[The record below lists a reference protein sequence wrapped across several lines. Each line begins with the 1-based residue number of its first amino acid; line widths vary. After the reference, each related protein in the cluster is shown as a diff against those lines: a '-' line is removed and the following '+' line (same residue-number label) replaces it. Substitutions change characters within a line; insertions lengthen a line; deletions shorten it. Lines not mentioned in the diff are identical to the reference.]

1 MRLILASL
9 FALMLSLPLQAEV
22 LSPYSGTKIIE
33 TKQPF
38 DAYLGKL
45 KQAIKTNKM
54 GLVAEACATCGA
66 KAIGVSIPGNRV
78 LMIFNPHFAVR
89 MLAASTAS
97 GVEAPLRLYLTETAD
112 GTARLSY
119 RLPSHVFAPYD
130 VAALNELAKE
140 LDLVF
145 EKIIA
150 AAN

>member
-9 FALMLSLPLQAEV
+9 FVLLPALPLHAEV
-22 LSPYSGTKIIE
+22 PAPYSGTKTIE

-38 DAYLGKL
+38 DAYLDKL
-45 KQAIKTNKM
+45 TQAIKANKM

-97 GVEAPLRLYLTETAD
+97 GIEAPLRLYITETAD

-119 RLPSHVFAPYD
+119 RLPSHVFAPYE
-130 VAALNELAKE
+130 VAALDVMARE

-145 EKIIA
+145 ERIIA
-150 AAN
+150 AAH